1 MSMQDLVKSLGTL
14 SKAQALDT
22 TTQAAAAPATAPATT
37 TTTTTTT
44 ESAAAGAGAPETAPA
59 AAAPAAAAPA
69 AADPAKVVVV
79 GAGAA
84 TDAIMKALAAAE
96 GDGMAK
102 SFTME
107 LEGGEQVQAFD
118 GVELMKSLAAVVDAN
133 EKVAVEA
140 MGMAVMTISAQ
151 SGQIAELTKSLTA
164 ASELINTQGE
174 TMAAMRA
181 DLDNVRNQPTGRRS
195 IASPVQASAEMAKSM
210 TPEQAK
216 AQEMPTGEFL
226 AKCLSLQ
233 KDGSM
238 TLQEVAMAEAAIGS
252 GVAVPDSIRNKV
264 FKQ

>member
-1 MSMQDLVKSLGTL
+1 MSMQDLVKALGTL
-14 SKAQALDT
+14 STAQALDT
-22 TTQAAAAPATAPATT
+22 TTPPAAAPATAPAAATT
-37 TTTTTTT
+37 TTTTTDGAPAAGDP
-44 ESAAAGAGAPETAPA
+44 EKAPAAGAPTAPA
-59 AAAPAAAAPA
+59 T
-69 AADPAKVVVV
+69 DPTKVVVV
-79 GAGAA
+79 GVGAA

-118 GVELMKSLAAVVDAN
+118 GVELMKSLAAVIDSN

-140 MGMAVMTISAQ
+140 MGKAVMIIGTQ
-151 SGQIAELTKSLTA
+151 SGQIAELTKSLA
-164 ASELINTQGE
+164 AATDLITTQGE

-181 DLDNVRNQPTGRRS
+181 DLNVVRNQPTGRRS
-195 IASPVQASAEMAKSM
+195 IASPVQASAEMAKSL
-210 TPEQAK
+210 TTEQ
-216 AQEMPTGEFL
+216 AQEMPAGEFL

-233 KDGSM
+233 KDGEMS
-238 TLQEVAMAEAAIGS
+238 LQEVAMAEAAIGS